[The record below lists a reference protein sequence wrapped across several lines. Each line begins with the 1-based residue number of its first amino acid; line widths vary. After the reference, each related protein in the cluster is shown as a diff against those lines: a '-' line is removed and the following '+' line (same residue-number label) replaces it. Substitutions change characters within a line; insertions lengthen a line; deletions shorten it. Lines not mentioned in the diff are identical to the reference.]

1 MNKDLKEAL
10 EQEALRE
17 LEELGRLDPC
27 GEDAAEATSNVTSLL
42 KAVNEADKIESE
54 EHSTILRVSEEC
66 GSKETEAKGLKEQRL
81 FNFIV
86 GIGGVIGTC
95 IGLGLQYKLTHDVL
109 KFEET
114 GYVASSAGKSVIN
127 SIRIKK

>member
-54 EHSTILRVSEEC
+54 EH
-66 GSKETEAKGLKEQRL
+66 SKETEAKGLKEQRL